1 LALRPSSSRRKWF
14 PHSRSQN
21 PFYLRCASQSVI
33 DMENLLYK
41 LTRPEVEEYLKK
53 CDVVLFPVGSTE
65 QHGKHMA
72 IDNDAFT
79 ALEISKRVAK
89 KTDVVVASP
98 LYFGYSPHHM
108 PFKGSITLSFDTL
121 VDVYREVCESL
132 LHHGFNKVVIM
143 NAHGGN
149 TNAISEALRR
159 IQQDTGKRVYSVMV
173 FPSARGF
180 GSGAVKVIEQKS
192 GGHACELET
201 SVGMALGQRLLMD
214 KAEDWKPEY
223 SSIDPKYRDK
233 VAAAYNWDEV
243 TSIGSL
249 GDPTKATKEK
259 GKVLVD
265 AVVDELAEFIEY
277 LKKL

>member
-1 LALRPSSSRRKWF
+1 
-14 PHSRSQN
+14 
-21 PFYLRCASQSVI
+21 
-33 DMENLLYK
+33 MENLLYK

-53 CDVVLFPVGSTE
+53 CDVVLVPAGSTE

-72 IDNDAFT
+72 IDNDTFT

-89 KTDVVVASP
+89 KTGVLVASP
-98 LYFGYSPHHM
+98 LYIGYSPHHM
-108 PFKGSITLSFDTL
+108 NFKGSITLSFETL
-121 VDVYREVCESL
+121 VNVYREVCESL

-149 TNAISEALRR
+149 SNPIREALHR
-159 IQQDTGKRVYSVMV
+159 IQEETGKRVYSVMV
-173 FPSARGF
+173 FPGASGF
-180 GSGAVKVIEQKS
+180 GSEAVKVIEQKG

-201 SVGMALGQRLLMD
+201 SVGIALGQRLLMD

-223 SSIDPKYRDK
+223 SSIDPKYKGK
-233 VAAAYNWDEV
+233 VAAAYSFDET

-259 GKVLVD
+259 GEALVK
-265 AVVDELAEFIEY
+265 AVVDDLAEFIEY

>member
-1 LALRPSSSRRKWF
+1 
-14 PHSRSQN
+14 
-21 PFYLRCASQSVI
+21 
-33 DMENLLYK
+33 MENLLYK
-41 LTRPEVEEYLKK
+41 LTRPEVEEYLKR

-72 IDNDAFT
+72 IDNDTFT
-79 ALEISKRVAK
+79 ALEISRRVAE
-89 KTDVVVASP
+89 KTGVLVASP

-108 PFKGSITLSFDTL
+108 NFKGSITLSFDTL

-149 TNAISEALRR
+149 TNSIREALHK

-173 FPSARGF
+173 FPGASGF
-180 GSGAVKVIEQKS
+180 GSEAVKVIEQKG
-192 GGHACELET
+192 GGHACEMET
-201 SVGMALGQRLLMD
+201 SIGMALGQRLLMD

-223 SSIDPKYRDK
+223 SSIDPKYRGK
-233 VAAAYNWDEV
+233 VAADYSFDEV

-249 GDPTKATKEK
+249 GDPTKATKKK
-259 GKVLVD
+259 GKALVD
-265 AVVDELAEFIEY
+265 AVVDDLAEFVEY
-277 LKKL
+277 LKKQ

>member
-1 LALRPSSSRRKWF
+1 
-14 PHSRSQN
+14 
-21 PFYLRCASQSVI
+21 
-33 DMENLLYK
+33 MENLLYK

-72 IDNDAFT
+72 IDNDSFT
-79 ALEISKRVAK
+79 ALEISRRVAE
-89 KTDVVVASP
+89 KTGVLVASP

-108 PFKGSITLSFDTL
+108 NFKGSITLSFETL

-149 TNAISEALRR
+149 SNPIREALHR

-173 FPSARGF
+173 FPGASGF
-180 GSGAVKVIEQKS
+180 GSEAVKIIEQKG

-201 SVGMALGQRLLMD
+201 SIGLALGQRLLMD

-223 SSIDPKYRDK
+223 SSIDPKYRGK
-233 VAAAYNWDEV
+233 VAAAYSFDEV

-249 GDPTKATKEK
+249 GDPTKATKKK

-265 AVVDELAEFIEY
+265 AVVDDLAEFIEY

>member
-1 LALRPSSSRRKWF
+1 LEKPI
-14 PHSRSQN
+14 
-21 PFYLRCASQSVI
+21 FYLI
-33 DMENLLYK
+33 DMEHLLFK
-41 LTRPEVEEYLKK
+41 LTRPEIEEYLKK

-72 IDNDAFT
+72 IDNDSYT
-79 ALEISKRVAK
+79 ALEISKRVAE

-108 PFKGSITLSFDTL
+108 NFKGSVTLTFNTL

-132 LHHGFNKVVIM
+132 LHHGFNKIVIM

-149 TNAISEALRR
+149 TNPIREALHR
-159 IQQDTGKRVYSVMV
+159 IQEDTGKRVYSVMV
-173 FPSARGF
+173 FPSPSGF
-180 GSGAVKVIEQKS
+180 GAEGTKVIEQS
-192 GGHACELET
+192 GGGHACELET
-201 SVGMALGQRLLMD
+201 SVGLYLGQRILMD

-223 SSIDPKYRDK
+223 SSIDPKYKGK
-233 VAAAYNWDEV
+233 VTAAYSFDES

-249 GDPTKATKEK
+249 GEPTKATYEK
-259 GKVLVD
+259 GKILVES
-265 AVVDELAEFIEY
+265 VVEDLAEFIEY